1 VVSIFTYRDERKLF
15 AVVGV
20 VIVAAVLAL
29 LQLDFVRAG
38 RTSPLTVTVSTV
50 ATYAQLAVATV
61 ANALRSGWSAAASA
75 PQLAST
81 ADRLA
86 RENAALE
93 EQNRALTEALS
104 RVPAERDL
112 VLAQARYPDGVGAT
126 VIGYDP
132 EATQRIV
139 TIDKGA
145 RDRIAVD
152 DGVVTARGVV
162 GRVIEVAPISSKVLL
177 ITDVTSRLPA
187 VVQRGRWWSIA
198 VGTQTSVKLQYVS
211 QDARL
216 HVGDRVVTGEGRS
229 FHAGY
234 PIGTVSYVYPEPAG
248 ALDQTAVV
256 TPAVEFGSL
265 SRVLVLPK

>member
-1 VVSIFTYRDERKLF
+1 
-15 AVVGV
+15 
-20 VIVAAVLAL
+20 VLAL

-38 RTSPLTVTVSTV
+38 RTSPLTVTVTSIT
-50 ATYAQLAVATV
+50 TYAQLAVTAV
-61 ANALRSGWSAAASA
+61 ANAVRGGWTAAANA
-75 PQLAST
+75 PQLAS
-81 ADRLA
+81 ANERLA
-86 RENAALE
+86 NENAALE

-104 RVPAERDL
+104 RVPAERD
-112 VLAQARYPDGVGAT
+112 VALAEARYPQGIAAT
-126 VIGYDP
+126 IIGYDP
-132 EATQRIV
+132 EAAQRIV

-145 RDRIAVD
+145 HDRIAVD

-162 GRVIEVAPISSKVLL
+162 GRIIEVAPISAKVLL

-198 VGTQTSVKLQYVS
+198 VGTQTRVKLQYVS

-216 HVGDRVVTGEGRS
+216 RVGDRVVTGEGRS

>member
-15 AVVGV
+15 AVIGV
-20 VIVAAVLAL
+20 IIVAAVLAL

-38 RTSPLTVTVSTV
+38 RPSPLTVTVSTL
-50 ATYAQLAVATV
+50 ATYVQLSVASIAGGLRTAWSTA
-61 ANALRSGWSAAASA
+61 ANAPR
-75 PQLAST
+75 LASEN
-81 ADRLA
+81 DRLGH
-86 RENAALE
+86 ENAALE
-93 EQNRALTEALS
+93 AQNRALTETLA

-112 VLAQARYPDGVGAT
+112 ILAQTRYPEGIAAT

-145 RDRIAVD
+145 SDHVSVD

-162 GRVIEVAPISSKVLL
+162 GRIVEVAPLSAKVLL

-187 VVQRGRWWSIA
+187 IVQRGRWWSIA
-198 VGTQTSVKLQYVS
+198 VGTQTRVKLQYVS
-211 QDARL
+211 QDAKVR
-216 HVGDRVVTGEGRS
+216 VGDRVVTGEGRS
-229 FHAGY
+229 FRAGY
-234 PIGTVSYVYPEPAG
+234 LIGTVSFIFPEPAG

-265 SRVLVLPK
+265 ARVLVLPK